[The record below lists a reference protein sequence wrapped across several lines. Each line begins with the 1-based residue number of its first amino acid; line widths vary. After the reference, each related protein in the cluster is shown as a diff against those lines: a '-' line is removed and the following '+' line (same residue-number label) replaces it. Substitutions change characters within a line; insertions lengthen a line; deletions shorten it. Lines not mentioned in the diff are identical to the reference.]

1 MSSDLKR
8 QRDRFVAFAFAG
20 ADLLI
25 EVGPDNRT
33 SFVAGAAQRLLG
45 TTAQAQIGRPILD
58 LFPPSEH
65 GLMAAL
71 LLDRETQ
78 ERFGPVRTR
87 TLRDGGA
94 PAPALLSGCRLPGS
108 PDMLYLALSVPT
120 VALAAEA
127 DPDDSG
133 LLDAETFARR
143 TAETIRAAQALGQEL
158 KLTLIDMV
166 GIERMREQA
175 GAGSADRLLAEA
187 TDLLRSRSVGN
198 ATARLA
204 DDKFGLLHDAGVD
217 AEGLRRR
224 IAEMA
229 RRAAPQGPEIAVA
242 GRTIAADGDLDETEM
257 ARALAYV
264 MNSFVSSGAKDLNI
278 TSMTGALRSLMDDT
292 IQRVADFKS
301 LVSSKGMQ
309 LRFQPIVELA
319 SRQPHHYE
327 VLVRFEKDESPYELI
342 RFAESMHLVH
352 EMDFAVCESAIAW
365 LAGEAAADRGG
376 AGRSGP
382 DRPVALAVNLS
393 AQSLQNAIFVE
404 RLLGLLRR
412 HPGLAPRLVFEITES
427 AELRDLAAA
436 NAVIQQLRGLG
447 HGMCL
452 DDFGAG
458 FASFQ
463 YLQSL
468 HVDYVKL
475 DGQYIRPVLDS
486 PRDRVMLKAMVGLC
500 RDLGIRTVA
509 EMIETE
515 TQASLLSGIGVAF
528 GQGWLFGKPA
538 PRPEPPAGSRAML
551 ETVTMAGRRQ
561 GPRESWG

>member
-1 MSSDLKR
+1 MTSDLKK

-20 ADLLI
+20 AELLI

-33 SFVAGAAQRLLG
+33 GFVAGAAQRFLG
-45 TTAQAQIGRPILD
+45 TAAQAQIGRPILD

-65 GLMAAL
+65 RLLAAL

-87 TLRDGGA
+87 TLREGGT
-94 PAPALLSGCRLPGS
+94 PAPALLSGCRLPGA

-120 VALAAEA
+120 VALTAGA
-127 DPDDSG
+127 DPEEDGG
-133 LLDAETFARR
+133 LLDAEAFAKR
-143 TAETIRAAQALGQEL
+143 TAETIRAAKALGQEL

-166 GIERMREQA
+166 GIDRMREQA
-175 GAGSADRLLAEA
+175 GAGPADRLLAEA
-187 TDLLRSRSVGN
+187 ADLLRSRAVGN

-204 DDKFGLLHDAGVD
+204 DDKFGLLHDAGID

-242 GRTIAADGDLDETEM
+242 GRTIAADGDLDETET

-264 MNSFVSSGAKDLNI
+264 VNSFVSSGAEDLNI
-278 TSMTGALRSLMDDT
+278 TSMSEALRSLMDDT
-292 IQRVADFKS
+292 IRRVADFKS
-301 LVSSKGMQ
+301 RVSSKDMR
-309 LRFQPIVELA
+309 LRFQPIVDLA

-327 VLVRFEKDESPYELI
+327 LLVRFEEDESPYELI

-365 LAGEAAADRGG
+365 LADADR
-376 AGRSGP
+376 SGQGKA
-382 DRPVALAVNLS
+382 VSLAVNLS

-404 RLLGLLRR
+404 RLLSLLRA
-412 HPGLAPRLVFEITES
+412 HPELAPRLVFEITES
-427 AELRDLAAA
+427 TELRDLAAA

-447 HGMCL
+447 HAMCL

-475 DGQYIRPVLDS
+475 DGQYVRPVLDS

-515 TQASLLSGIGVAF
+515 TQASLLAGIGVAF

-538 PRPEPPAGSRAML
+538 PRPEPPAGARAML
-551 ETVTMAGRRQ
+551 EAVSVIGRRQ
-561 GPRESWG
+561 GVRESWG

>member
-1 MSSDLKR
+1 MTSDLKR

-25 EVGPDNRT
+25 EVDPDNRT
-33 SFVAGAAQRLLG
+33 CFVAGAAQRLLG
-45 TTAQAQIGRPILD
+45 TEAQAQIGRPVLD

-65 GLMAAL
+65 GLLAAL

-87 TLRDGGA
+87 TLREGGA
-94 PAPALLSGCRLPGS
+94 PAPALLSGCRLPGA

-120 VALAAEA
+120 VALAAGA
-127 DPDDSG
+127 DPEEEGG
-133 LLDAETFARR
+133 LLDAEAFAKR
-143 TAETIRAAQALGQEL
+143 TAETIRAAKALGQEL

-166 GIERMREQA
+166 GIDRMREQA
-175 GAGSADRLLAEA
+175 GAGPADRLLAEA
-187 TDLLRSRSVGN
+187 ADLLRSRSVGN

-292 IQRVADFKS
+292 VQRVADFKS
-301 LVSSKGMQ
+301 LVSNKGMQ

-327 VLVRFEKDESPYELI
+327 VLVRFEENESPYELI

-365 LAGEAAADRGG
+365 LVDADRGD

-382 DRPVALAVNLS
+382 GRPVSLAVNLS

-404 RLLGLLRR
+404 RLLSLLRA
-412 HPGLAPRLVFEITES
+412 HPELAPRLAFEITES
-427 AELRDLAAA
+427 SELRDLAAA

-447 HGMCL
+447 HEMCL

-475 DGQYIRPVLDS
+475 DGQYVRPILDS
-486 PRDRVMLKAMVGLC
+486 PRDRVMLTAMVGLC
-500 RDLGIRTVA
+500 RDLGIHTVA

-538 PRPEPPAGSRAML
+538 PRPEPPAGSRAKL
-551 ETVTMAGRRQ
+551 EPVSVIGRRQ
-561 GPRESWG
+561 GVRERWN